1 MDQRR
6 FIPHFVGCANIQV
19 TFRKGITL
27 YFYNMTE
34 KKTTASKPADDFI
47 RIQDL
52 WGIFMPR
59 WHWFALSLFVTL
71 ATAALYLLGTPNIY
85 TRTAAILVKD
95 DSKGGTSTNVVSEFS
110 DLGIFKSNTNI
121 NNELLTL
128 KSPTLMTEVVQRL
141 GLNETYTVRK
151 GLKDVELYKSSPLA
165 VTYRHLDET
174 PVGFTIDISSKETF
188 VISDM
193 EVNGK
198 AFGEDFS
205 GKMGDSIRTEIGTLV
220 INFTKYWNDSFVGTS
235 IRYRKGNVCAVTD
248 YYTAALHAELGN
260 EDATIINLSIN
271 DASIQKA
278 EDILNTLI
286 EMYNEK
292 WIQDKNQ
299 IAVSTSQ
306 FIGDRLSV
314 IENELG
320 NVDENIAGYKSEH
333 LLPDVQAASSL
344 YLSQSAEN
352 KKELLVLNSQLSTA
366 QYIRKELNNKKLSQL
381 LPTNSGIANVNIESQ
396 IGEYNTIVLERN
408 RLIANSS
415 EKNPLAKD
423 MANSLQSMQR
433 TIIQSVDNLIVSLN
447 TQIRN
452 IRQQEATTTSQLA
465 SNPNQAKYLLSVE
478 RQQKVKEELYLYL
491 LQKREENEL
500 SQAFTAYNTRV
511 ITAPRGSMLPTA
523 PRKMNILL
531 VAFAIG
537 LLVPAVIIFM
547 KENMN
552 TKVRGRKDLENL
564 SIPFI
569 GEIPQYLSA
578 KKKLGFDKHTQSVMK
593 AIVVKEGNRNIIN
606 EAFRVLRSNID
617 FMAGKDSG
625 QNVFML
631 TSFNPGSGK
640 SFLAM
645 NIAMSFAIKKKRILV
660 IDGDLRHGSTSSY
673 VDSPKTGLSDYLGNR
688 VSDWKEIIVKDE
700 KYDNLHIIPIGT
712 VPPNPTEL
720 LEDGKL
726 ATLIEVLRSEY
737 DYIFIDCPPIDI
749 VADAQIIEKLADRT
763 VFVVRSGLLDRSM
776 LPELENIYQEKRFK
790 NLSVILNGTESAG
803 GRYGYRYGY
812 RNGYSSYYGNKGKM
826 GGVNGWSSS
835 D

>member
-1 MDQRR
+1 M
-6 FIPHFVGCANIQV
+6 
-19 TFRKGITL
+19 
-27 YFYNMTE
+27 E
-34 KKTTASKPADDFI
+34 KKIIVGKPADDFI

-52 WGIFMPR
+52 WGMFVSR
-59 WHWFALSLFVTL
+59 WHWFALSLFVAL
-71 ATAALYLLGTPNIY
+71 SVAALYLLSTPNIY

-95 DSKGGTSTNVVSEFS
+95 DSKSGSSTGAMNEFS

-121 NNELLTL
+121 NNELFTL

-151 GLKDVELYKSSPLA
+151 GLKDVGLYKNNPIA
-165 VTYRHLDET
+165 VTYRHQDET
-174 PVGFTIDISSKETF
+174 PVSFKINLPSKGEF
-188 VISDM
+188 VISD
-193 EVNGK
+193 VVINGEESDK
-198 AFGEDFS
+198 DFS

-220 INFTKYWNDSFVGTS
+220 INPTKYWDDSFVGTS
-235 IRYRKGNVCAVTD
+235 IRYGKGGVRAVTD
-248 YYTAALHAELGN
+248 YYAAALRADLGS
-260 EDATIINLSIN
+260 EDATIINLSID

-286 EMYNEK
+286 EVYNEK

-314 IENELG
+314 IESELG

-352 KKELLVLNSQLSTA
+352 KKELLALNSQLSTA
-366 QYIRKELNNKKLSQL
+366 QYIRRELNNKELSQL

-396 IGEYNTIVLERN
+396 IGEYNTMVLDRN

-447 TQIRN
+447 TQIRS
-452 IRQQEATTTSQLA
+452 IRQQEAATTSQLA

-478 RQQKVKEELYLYL
+478 RQQKGKEELYLYL

-511 ITAPRGSMLPTA
+511 ITAPRGSIFPTA

-552 TKVRGRKDLENL
+552 TKVRGRKDLESL

-569 GEIPQYLSA
+569 GEIPQYFSTLS
-578 KKKLGFDKHTQSVMK
+578 L
-593 AIVVKEGNRNIIN
+593 I
-606 EAFRVLRSNID
+606 
-617 FMAGKDSG
+617 
-625 QNVFML
+625 
-631 TSFNPGSGK
+631 
-640 SFLAM
+640 
-645 NIAMSFAIKKKRILV
+645 
-660 IDGDLRHGSTSSY
+660 
-673 VDSPKTGLSDYLGNR
+673 
-688 VSDWKEIIVKDE
+688 
-700 KYDNLHIIPIGT
+700 HI
-712 VPPNPTEL
+712 
-720 LEDGKL
+720 
-726 ATLIEVLRSEY
+726 
-737 DYIFIDCPPIDI
+737 
-749 VADAQIIEKLADRT
+749 
-763 VFVVRSGLLDRSM
+763 
-776 LPELENIYQEKRFK
+776 
-790 NLSVILNGTESAG
+790 
-803 GRYGYRYGY
+803 
-812 RNGYSSYYGNKGKM
+812 
-826 GGVNGWSSS
+826 
-835 D
+835 